1 MAHVELTFEPNTEII
16 DAINEGSEAI
26 ISAIY
31 RALDEMVV
39 MDVSTDNY
47 VAPITVDLDVTPNDE
62 DAVMRRLGN
71 GTVESVEVDEMVHSV
86 DWNAGSSSSTPNKLY
101 NSPKGL
107 LEGLHPWKTP
117 RALFVLGA
125 RNEVPPLNCG
135 T

>member
-71 GTVESVEVDEMVHSV
+71 GTVESVKVDEMVHSV
-86 DWNAGSSSSTPNKLY
+86 DWNAGKLII
-101 NSPKGL
+101 NA
-107 LEGLHPWKTP
+107 E
-117 RALFVLGA
+117 
-125 RNEVPPLNCG
+125 
-135 T
+135 

>member
-1 MAHVELTFEPNTEII
+1 MAHVELTFDPNTEII

-47 VAPITVDLDVTPNDE
+47 VTPITVDLDVTPNDE
-62 DAVMRRLGN
+62 DAVMCRLGN

-86 DWNAGSSSSTPNKLY
+86 DWNAGKLII
-101 NSPKGL
+101 NA
-107 LEGLHPWKTP
+107 E
-117 RALFVLGA
+117 
-125 RNEVPPLNCG
+125 
-135 T
+135 

>member
-1 MAHVELTFEPNTEII
+1 MAHIELTFDPNTEII

-86 DWNAGSSSSTPNKLY
+86 DWNAGKLII
-101 NSPKGL
+101 NA
-107 LEGLHPWKTP
+107 E
-117 RALFVLGA
+117 
-125 RNEVPPLNCG
+125 
-135 T
+135 